1 MTVAELCEKLQN
13 VAHEGFA
20 ISQLQIKYG
29 NEIIEEPIVK
39 IIKESEKIVKL
50 EIYEDNHV

>member
-29 NEIIEEPIVK
+29 NEIIEEPTVK